1 MREISDWN
9 EITGTFPEPA
19 IMVAIA
25 CRTSLT
31 AAAVDITTIVPFR
44 VTTEAPSIDLL
55 APAAQLYEFAVTWI
69 DWTNSRYLIPAFGLP
84 NYAARAANATT
95 VALGTVDPPRPV
107 RKTYTRS
114 SFVPPASQITTTFQT
129 YKLSKPARPRSAKSV
144 QQATKDTTE
153 KEADRGHRTGQQP
166 S

>member
-107 RKTYTRS
+107 RQTYTRS

-153 KEADRGHRTGQQP
+153 KEADTGHRTGQQP